1 MEEAYFEQLKVFEE
15 EFMALKLELDKPI
28 SNNISYEQ
36 NDIKYKGNK
45 MNDLYEGRGILCDK
59 NDKIIFNG
67 YFKKGKYDGFGRL
80 YDNENLI
87 Y

>member
-1 MEEAYFEQLKVFEE
+1 MEEAYFEQFKVFEE

-45 MNDLYEGRGILCDK
+45 VNYLYEGRGI
-59 NDKIIFNG
+59 FM
-67 YFKKGKYDGFGRL
+67 
-80 YDNENLI
+80 
-87 Y
+87 